1 MLPHPGKIQ
10 FTALS
15 PCVGVEEENLS
26 TLAEA
31 AISAPLKCV
40 TFHWSIVWFGYLL
53 TWGVI
58 PHILLRNKPPVS
70 TLAWI
75 WAVILFPYIG
85 PLFYFVFG
93 TERIERKK
101 LRARREMSAAGASRE
116 RRISTFT
123 RTLVEEL
130 AEGERAAMELLSNI
144 NELAVS
150 SVESTRLL
158 IGGTQFFAALRQR
171 IEEAREHVHVE
182 FFIWRDDA
190 RGREMR
196 DALVAAAKRGVEVR
210 VLIDQVGSFGLRKSF
225 FDPLCE
231 AGGKF
236 AWFRTAHPL
245 RNRWTFNLRNHR
257 KLQIIDGHIA
267 FVGGMNMARE
277 YAGED
282 PEIGPWRDIQIELVG
297 GAAKRLQMAF
307 ADDWFFATEEKLLEK
322 HYYPQPTTPQRF
334 LVQSMPDGPDSP
346 DDPIQMSLV
355 YMLNSARHRVWLTAG
370 YFVPK
375 EPLLTALELA
385 AARGIDVRL
394 LVSEKSDHPL
404 LINVGRS
411 YYEELLRFGVKIFE
425 YESGINH
432 AKVTLIDD
440 KWLMVG
446 SANFDVRSMRL
457 NFELNTLVRDPERA
471 AELEAVL
478 RQDFDQ
484 DSRQIVLE
492 EFIQR
497 PWSQRLKESMLRPLA
512 PLL

>member
-1 MLPHPGKIQ
+1 MQL
-10 FTALS
+10 
-15 PCVGVEEENLS
+15 
-26 TLAEA
+26 
-31 AISAPLKCV
+31 
-40 TFHWSIVWFGYLL
+40 HWSIVWVGYLL
-53 TWGVI
+53 TLGVI
-58 PHILLRNKPPVS
+58 PHIFLRNKPPVS

-75 WAVILFPYIG
+75 WAVILFPYVG

-101 LRARREMSAAGASRE
+101 LRARREMAASGVRAE
-116 RRISTFT
+116 RRITAFT
-123 RTLVEEL
+123 RALVESL
-130 AEGERAAMELLSNI
+130 PDDERADVELLSQI

-158 IGGTQFFAALRQR
+158 IGGAQFFPALCQR
-171 IEEAREHVHVE
+171 IDEAREHVHIE
-182 FFIWRDDA
+182 FFIWRDDP
-190 RGREMR
+190 RGQELREH
-196 DALVAAAKRGVEVR
+196 LVAAAGRGVEVR
-210 VLIDQVGSFGLRKSF
+210 VLLDQIGSFGLRRSF
-225 FDPLCE
+225 FDPLVQ

-236 AWFRTAHPL
+236 AWYRTAHPL

-282 PEIGPWRDIQIELVG
+282 PAIGPWRDIQIELTG

-307 ADDWFFATEEKLLEK
+307 ADDWFFATEEKLLDRR
-322 HYYPQPTTPQRF
+322 YYPAPSVTQRL

-355 YMLNSARHRVWLTAG
+355 HMLNTARRRVWLTAG

-385 AARGIDVRL
+385 AARGVDVRL
-394 LVSEKSDHPL
+394 LISGKSDHPL
-404 LINVGRS
+404 LIYVGRS

-425 YESGINH
+425 YEKGINH

-440 KWLMVG
+440 HWLMVG
-446 SANFDVRSMRL
+446 SANFDIRSMRL
-457 NFELNTLVRDPERA
+457 NFELNVLVRDPERA
-471 AELEAVL
+471 AELESVL

-484 DSRQIVLE
+484 DSRPILYE
-492 EFIQR
+492 EFLQR
-497 PWSQRLKESMLRPLA
+497 PWQQRWKESVLRPLA